1 MVYYGLLL
9 AQLSILAYLGHTNM
23 YTLFHSVRRIT
34 DSTSVS
40 FWIIALLYFPGT
52 VVHELSHLFTSV
64 ILLVPPTHI
73 NLIPTMTEH
82 ENSYSV
88 RLGYVQH
95 VKTDP
100 IRSCIIG
107 IAPFF
112 VGFLFFFLIHYLQV
126 FPHHVWYINII
137 LFYLFLTISST
148 MFPSKQD
155 LEESYILI
163 IILMAALATIIVLD
177 IPIVDYLLTEK
188 VVEVVR
194 RLNIYLALGTGAN
207 CIMRIFLKLI
217 TRSK

>member
-1 MVYYGLLL
+1 MIYYALLL
-9 AQLSILAYLGHTNM
+9 TQLVTLAYLGHRNM
-23 YTLFHSVRRIT
+23 HIFFTALHRIT

-52 VVHELSHLFTSV
+52 LVHELSHLITSV

-73 NLIPTMTEH
+73 NLLPSITEND
-82 ENSYSV
+82 NSYSV

-100 IRSCIIG
+100 IRSCMIG

-112 VGFLFFFLIHYLQV
+112 VGFLFFYLV
-126 FPHHVWYINII
+126 NSFNLFPHHVWYNNLI

-155 LEESYILI
+155 LKESYVLI
-163 IILMAALATIIVLD
+163 FFLVGAIALIYMLD
-177 IPIVDYLLTEK
+177 VPIVNYLLSEGAVK
-188 VVEVVR
+188 IVR
-194 RLNIYLALGTGAN
+194 NLNIYLALGTGAN
-207 CIMRIFLKLI
+207 LLVRIFLKLI
-217 TRSK
+217 TSSK